1 MPRNYSQIYR
11 MINLLT
17 DSLMGIS
24 KLLNEG
30 KGLDTIH
37 VHFSKALHIVFHNH
51 LLLQGLAMIWTI
63 PNECCLKDQYWF
75 GEKSL
80 E

>member
-1 MPRNYSQIYR
+1 
-11 MINLLT
+11 
-17 DSLMGIS
+17 MGTS
-24 KLLNEG
+24 KLLHEG

-37 VHFSKALHIVFHNH
+37 VHFSKALHTVFHNH
-51 LLLQGLAMIWTI
+51 LLLQELAMIWTI
-63 PNECCLKDQYWF
+63 SNECCLKDQYWI